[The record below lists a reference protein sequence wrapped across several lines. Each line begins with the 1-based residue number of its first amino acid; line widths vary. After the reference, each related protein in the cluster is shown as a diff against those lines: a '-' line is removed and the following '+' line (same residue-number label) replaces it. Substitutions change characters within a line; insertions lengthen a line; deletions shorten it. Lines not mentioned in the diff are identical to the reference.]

1 MFDEV
6 MFEWGA
12 EMKQLFTLTVFL
24 LAVGALSAQQPAII
38 NGQIVGSNGGPMHQ
52 AHLQLF
58 RPNQITPIATVQA
71 DADGGFHMSTEE
83 QGLMLLKFSGV
94 YHQML
99 EVPVLLSRGDNVN
112 LDVQLKALTYPPTL
126 DSVRIIGDFN
136 SFSYTS
142 ADSMEQREDSTY
154 MIRFSTTASE
164 MAYQILIGRMAIP
177 GTDADDFVFD
187 GKGGYRAVVKNTD
200 DQIRVIFDPRLLI
213 RSNTEAI
220 VQWQDTNRVKFAG
233 ILTDIY
239 NRRRLYEEAL
249 KKHRE
254 AGGTFASFSY
264 DWSKVLKQLAGRINR
279 ESDSLTRQALLLGY
293 LDLSTCDATKQL
305 DQKMIRMALDSI
317 PPGSA
322 LWAINPRLIPLA
334 VERAADTTKYADYT
348 QQVIEQNIDPIVQA
362 VLLYDG
368 LVIAHRNNKADI
380 ARQYYNRLMTE
391 FGNTPYAGM
400 ARVEFA
406 MN

>member
-1 MFDEV
+1 
-6 MFEWGA
+6 
-12 EMKQLFTLTVFL
+12 
-24 LAVGALSAQQPAII
+24 
-38 NGQIVGSNGGPMHQ
+38 
-52 AHLQLF
+52 
-58 RPNQITPIATVQA
+58 
-71 DADGGFHMSTEE
+71 
-83 QGLMLLKFSGV
+83 
-94 YHQML
+94 
-99 EVPVLLSRGDNVN
+99 
-112 LDVQLKALTYPPTL
+112 
-126 DSVRIIGDFN
+126 
-136 SFSYTS
+136 
-142 ADSMEQREDSTY
+142 MEQREDSTY

-164 MAYQILIGRMAIP
+164 MAYQILIGRMAIL